1 MNDTRHQSLF
11 FVSLPELQKLCA
23 TTVRLSSQILETETR
38 STQIKI
44 CRQLLFLH
52 QDILSAPVIGTLNQ
66 ISVVMA
72 ISFYKSGIC
81 QAYIEKQGATVSA
94 ERCHSS

>member
-11 FVSLPELQKLCA
+11 FVSLPALQKLCA
-23 TTVRLSSQILETETR
+23 TTVILSSQIPETETR

-72 ISFYKSGIC
+72 IPFYKSGIC

-94 ERCHSS
+94 

>member
-1 MNDTRHQSLF
+1 MNGTRQQSLF

-23 TTVRLSSQILETETR
+23 TTITLNSQIPETEIR

-52 QDILSAPVIGTLNQ
+52 QDILSAPVIGTLSQ

-72 ISFYKSGIC
+72 IPFYKSGIC
-81 QAYIEKQGATVSA
+81 QAYAEKQGATVSA

>member
-1 MNDTRHQSLF
+1 MNDSRHQALF

-23 TTVRLSSQILETETR
+23 ATVTLSSQIPEAEAR

-72 ISFYKSGIC
+72 IPFYKSGVC
-81 QAYIEKQGATVSA
+81 QAHIKTQGATVSA
-94 ERCHSS
+94 

>member
-1 MNDTRHQSLF
+1 MNNARHQSLF
-11 FVSLPELQKLCA
+11 FASLPELQKLCA
-23 TTVRLSSQILETETR
+23 TTVTLSPQIPEAEMR

-52 QDILSAPVIGTLNQ
+52 RDILSAPVIGALNR

-72 ISFYKSGIC
+72 VPFYKSGIC
-81 QAYIEKQGATVSA
+81 QAYVEKQGATVSA
-94 ERCHSS
+94 ERC

>member
-23 TTVRLSSQILETETR
+23 TTVTLSSQIPETETR

>member
-11 FVSLPELQKLCA
+11 FISLPELQKLCA
-23 TTVRLSSQILETETR
+23 TTVTLSSQIPETETR

-52 QDILSAPVIGTLNQ
+52 QDILSAPVMGTLNQ

-72 ISFYKSGIC
+72 MPFYKSGIC
-81 QAYIEKQGATVSA
+81 QVYVEKQGATVSA
-94 ERCHSS
+94 ERC

>member
-11 FVSLPELQKLCA
+11 FVSLPELEKLCA
-23 TTVRLSSQILETETR
+23 ITVTLSPQLAESEIR
-38 STQIKI
+38 NAQIKI
-44 CRQLLFLH
+44 CRQLLFMH

-72 ISFYKSGIC
+72 IAFFKTGVC
-81 QAYIEKQGATVSA
+81 QAYIVKQGATVSA
-94 ERCHSS
+94 ERC

>member
-1 MNDTRHQSLF
+1 MNHTRHQSLF

-23 TTVRLSSQILETETR
+23 ATVTLSSCVPESEAR

-44 CRQLLFLH
+44 CRQLLYLH
-52 QDILSAPVIGTLNQ
+52 QEILSAPVIGTLNQ

-72 ISFYKSGIC
+72 IPFYKSGIC
-81 QAYIEKQGATVSA
+81 QAYIKQQGATVSA
-94 ERCHSS
+94 ERC

>member
-1 MNDTRHQSLF
+1 
-11 FVSLPELQKLCA
+11 
-23 TTVRLSSQILETETR
+23 
-38 STQIKI
+38 
-44 CRQLLFLH
+44 RQLLFLYE
-52 QDILSAPVIGTLNQ
+52 DILSAPVIGTLNQ

-72 ISFYKSGIC
+72 IPFYKSGIC

>member
-11 FVSLPELQKLCA
+11 FARLPELEKLCA
-23 TTVRLSSQILETETR
+23 ATITLSSQVPETETR

-52 QDILSAPVIGTLNQ
+52 QEILSAPVIGTLNQ

-72 ISFYKSGIC
+72 IPFYKSGIC

>member
-1 MNDTRHQSLF
+1 MNDTRRQSLF

-23 TTVRLSSQILETETR
+23 TTVTLSSQIPETETR
-38 STQIKI
+38 TTQIKM
-44 CRQLLFLH
+44 CRQLLFLY
-52 QDILSAPVIGTLNQ
+52 QDVLSAPVIGTLNQ

-81 QAYIEKQGATVSA
+81 QAFIEEQGATVSA

>member
-1 MNDTRHQSLF
+1 MNHTRHQSLF
-11 FVSLPELQKLCA
+11 FVTLPELQKLCA
-23 TTVRLSSQILETETR
+23 TTVTLSSQIPETEAR
-38 STQIKI
+38 SSQIKF

-72 ISFYKSGIC
+72 IPFYKSGLC
-81 QAYIEKQGATVSA
+81 QAYIEQEGAAVS
-94 ERCHSS
+94 S

>member
-1 MNDTRHQSLF
+1 MSSTRHQSLF
-11 FVSLPELQKLCA
+11 FASLPELQKLCA
-23 TTVRLSSQILETETR
+23 TTVTLSSQIPENETR

-72 ISFYKSGIC
+72 IPFYKSGIC
-81 QAYIEKQGATVSA
+81 QAYVEKHGATVSA
-94 ERCHSS
+94 ERCDSS